1 MKKAIL
7 TGLLASAVMGLAGTA
22 LADPIDFNGSF
33 DYQFRNN
40 SDKAFNSQ
48 FTRERFLV
56 GLNFDGKI
64 DANTTAFGRVAG
76 KIGNWGTAPAG
87 NNDFK
92 LDQFGV
98 KTDLDGWN
106 VSVGRQGV
114 QLGQGGVFY
123 AGGDICP
130 LTYFDGVVVTSKIGA
145 ANFKALAG
153 NTTDAFLQGAV
164 SPRHKWAGAEISGDI
179 DKNVNVGFSYAS
191 RTNDS
196 LNTSTAFDADTLKNV
211 TTVNSVTTPGDKF
224 WSLYTTIKTGD
235 NLAWTGEY
243 VKSNANTASKAYD
256 LSGTYSWPKNSFTVA
271 YNNVQANATDLD
283 NSSIGGEYYPNGYGF
298 IDNSKASLGYKG
310 LTYVYHHDVKKNL
323 GLNLVYLS
331 LKPLNAGNGVT
342 TATDGEFQANLKWKF

>member
-1 MKKAIL
+1 MKKTIIS
-7 TGLLASAVMGLAGTA
+7 GLVASAVMGLAGTA
-22 LADPIDFNGSF
+22 LADPINLNGSF

-40 SDKAFNSQ
+40 SDKAFNAQ

-64 DANTTAFGRVAG
+64 DADTTAFGRIAG
-76 KIGNWGTAPAG
+76 KVGNWGTAPAG

-98 KTDLDGWN
+98 KTGLDGWN
-106 VSVGRQGV
+106 ISVGRQGV
-114 QLGQGGVFY
+114 KLGQGGVFY
-123 AGGDICP
+123 AGSDISP
-130 LTYFDGVVVTSKIGA
+130 LTYFDGIVITSKLGA
-145 ANFKALAG
+145 VNFKALAG
-153 NTTDAFLQGAV
+153 NTTDAYLQGAV
-164 SPRHKWAGAEISGDI
+164 SPRQKWAGAEISGDI
-179 DKNVNVGFSYAS
+179 DKDINVGFSYAGK
-191 RTNDS
+191 N
-196 LNTSTAFDADTLKNV
+196 NVDAKAANIV
-211 TTVNSVTTPGDKF
+211 TPGKRY
-224 WSLYTTIKTGD
+224 WSVYTTIKTGD
-235 NLAWTGEY
+235 SLSWTGEY
-243 VKSNANTASKAYD
+243 VKSNANTANRAYD

-283 NSSIGGEYYPNGYGF
+283 NSSIGGEYYPNGSGF